1 MMLSA
6 TRSRFDIPLKVI
18 DKGSGTFYGAL
29 EDLDLS
35 EGGTLDWVP
44 PRRILKVPV
53 DLGLRGGMV
62 IETPKGMKYMVAF
75 YSPSETSQ
83 GDPFRAF
90 KLYQVTVQASLQRR
104 SRVLDVRTQLPREGV
119 LGPPQTIYAS
129 FEPLQEAFD
138 RELRIP
144 NEKTR
149 LVTNEHVLEGDIIN
163 GETVIE
169 AHEFQGLWGA
179 VLG

>member
-1 MMLSA
+1 MLMKA
-6 TRSRFDIPLKVI
+6 TRERFDIPFTVI

-62 IETPKGMKYMVAF
+62 IRTEKNMKYMVAF
-75 YSPSETSQ
+75 YSPAETSQ
-83 GDPFRAF
+83 GSPFRAF
-90 KLYQVTVQASLQRR
+90 KLYQVTVIAQLQKRG
-104 SRVLDVRTQLPREGV
+104 SIIDLRTGLPREGA
-119 LGPPQTIYAS
+119 LGAVQEIYAS

-149 LVTNEHVLEGDIIN
+149 LVTNEHLEEGDIVN